1 MLIGIA
7 VKGKAVA
14 GVVYQPFYKQ
24 SPGVQ
29 EGRAVWAALGLGM
42 FCLFLPEQCVT
53 FYFQWMAHHVALL
66 VITS

>member
-1 MLIGIA
+1 VLIGIA

-24 SPGVQ
+24 ASGAQ

-42 FCLFLPEQCVT
+42 FCLFYLNNVSVT
-53 FYFQWMAHHVALL
+53 VSGWLIM
-66 VITS
+66 